1 MRVLTNKLA
10 LLFSVKKNTTF
21 DINAHRRYRITTNHL
36 NGGKG
41 RIQAKISTV
50 V

>member
-1 MRVLTNKLA
+1 MRVFINKLA
-10 LLFSVKKNTTF
+10 LLFNVKNITL
-21 DINAHRRYRITTNHL
+21 DIIAHRRYRITTNHL